1 MVAGSKPAPSLLQEQ
16 VKVASKTTAAKAGTQ
31 ALPVDPKGEGM
42 ATERKKQQD
51 RERMQRKREKFDK
64 RMRLAELVI
73 ERVALTLDLEN
84 YPDNGSLESQLGI
97 LARAFLDGK

>member
-1 MVAGSKPAPSLLQEQ
+1 
-16 VKVASKTTAAKAGTQ
+16 
-31 ALPVDPKGEGM
+31 M

-51 RERMQRKREKFDK
+51 RERMQRKREAFDK

-73 ERVALTLDLEN
+73 ERVAITLDLES
-84 YPDNGSLESQLGI
+84 YPDNGSLESQLGN